1 MSSVEEIGFNL
12 SPFDFLK
19 KTISSS
25 PEVTLE
31 NSTLSPKTESQECLA
46 GRGSNENE
54 NKENKYSVV
63 SSNSNNIG
71 SVNLTKMGLY
81 HIPDQKMKLAHK
93 NGAKFTFMVTG
104 CSGTGKT
111 TFINTLFRETI
122 IPVEDNTYQR
132 TRGISLEPIKIYKA
146 ELTEKKFCLKLTI
159 VETPAFGESINN
171 QFSWSPAEK
180 FIDEQFRLYL
190 YQEEQPDRRNIFD
203 SRVHCCFYFIPPTGK
218 GLSKL
223 DIATMKLIGQRT
235 NLIPI
240 ISRSDT
246 FTKAGLLS
254 FKELI
259 KKDLRRESIKV
270 CDFILDQSVHE
281 KINETMPFAIIGAS
295 SELHQMPDGA
305 KVRGRKYDWGVAE
318 TDNPIHCDFS
328 LLSEIVM
335 GQNMLDLILSTESHY
350 ENYRKKCLI
359 DRFNAIKS
367 LESSANEE
375 HAQYSTGHQYNG
387 LEEFQI
393 FHKYKLK
400 DLEAKIQETDTLYK
414 AKEREAK
421 SKFGQIVQLQERR
434 FKEWKRGLIDR
445 QEKYNKDIEKLHLK
459 IIRIQDEIQLLES
472 GNEGLEGSYKSLSL

>member
-1 MSSVEEIGFNL
+1 MSSVEEIGFNI
-12 SPFDFLK
+12 SPFEFLK

-25 PEVTLE
+25 PEVTSD
-31 NSTLSPKTESQECLA
+31 NSTLPAKTENQKCQEET
-46 GRGSNENE
+46 GSNKNE
-54 NKENKYSVV
+54 SEKNKYSIV
-63 SSNSNNIG
+63 SSNTKNIG
-71 SVNLTKMGLY
+71 STNLSKMGLY
-81 HIPDQKMKLAHK
+81 HVPDQMMKLAHK

-122 IPVEDNTYQR
+122 IPVEDEAYSR
-132 TRGISLEPIKIYKA
+132 KRGISLEPIKIYKA
-146 ELTEKKFCLKLTI
+146 ELTEKEFCLKLTI
-159 VETPAFGESINN
+159 IETPAFGESVNN

-223 DIATMKLIGQRT
+223 DIATMKSISQRT
-235 NLIPI
+235 NLIPV

-246 FTKAGLLS
+246 FTKVGLLS
-254 FKELI
+254 FKELV
-259 KKDLRRESIKV
+259 KKDLRRENIKV

-281 KINETMPFAIIGAS
+281 KINETMPFAVIGAS

-305 KVRGRKYDWGVAE
+305 KVRGRRYDWGVAE
-318 TDNPIHCDFS
+318 TDNPSHCDFS

-350 ENYRKKCLI
+350 ENYRKNCLI
-359 DRFNAIKS
+359 DRFNAIKI
-367 LESSANEE
+367 LESSTNEE
-375 HAQYSTGHQYNG
+375 HAQYSSGHQYNG
-387 LEEFQI
+387 LEELQV

-400 DLEAKIQETDTLYK
+400 DLEAKIQETDTLYR

-421 SKFGQIVQLQERR
+421 SKFSQIVQLQERR

-445 QEKYNKDIEKLHLK
+445 QEKYNKEIENLHLK
-459 IIRIQDEIQLLES
+459 IIHIQDEIQLLES
-472 GNEGLEGSYKSLSL
+472 GNEALESSYKSLSL